1 MKERKEI
8 FMFFRKTLLILFA
21 FAFLLGCGKTEEP
34 KQEAGHGTDKHT
46 EEKGHQD
53 EHTGV
58 ITLSPEAIEHAGIK
72 TEAISLRPISVE
84 YAFTGKVS
92 VNETRLAHVGPRIPG
107 RAVEV
112 FANPGDYVKKG
123 QPLAIIDSP
132 ELGEAQSQYLKAK
145 TAFEIAEKSFE
156 RAKIVLEGK
165 VISTGEFQRR
175 EGEYLSAKTELKAAD
190 DKLHLLGMMEK
201 EIAAIGKEHTINSR
215 VAIYSPISGAVIER
229 HLTLGEVVEPV
240 KPLFTV
246 ADLSNLWV
254 IADVTEVDIP
264 KIKKKQNVAIVVS
277 AYPEKVFNGKLSYIS
292 EVIDPETR
300 SVKVRAEVDN
310 AKGMLKPEMFATVRI
325 STSER
330 EKVLA
335 VPESAVQ
342 RDGDK
347 SIVFVAIDEHEFEK
361 RVIEVG
367 PRIDGLHRILS
378 GIKEGEKIVVK
389 GAFTLK
395 SEGQKGELAEHEH

>member
-1 MKERKEI
+1 MV
-8 FMFFRKTLLILFA
+8 FRKALLLLFA
-21 FAFLLGCGKTEEP
+21 LVFLLGCGKSEEP
-34 KQEAGHGTDKHT
+34 KREDGAGTDRQA
-46 EEKGHQD
+46 EGKGRRKD
-53 EHTGV
+53 EHPGV
-58 ITLSPEAIEHAGIK
+58 ITLSPEAIEQAGIK
-72 TEAISLRPISVE
+72 TEEISLRPVSAE

-92 VNETRLAHVGPRIPG
+92 INETRLAHVGPRIHG

-123 QPLAIIDSP
+123 QPLAIIDST

-145 TAFEIAEKSFE
+145 TAFEIAERSFE

-175 EGEYLSAKTELKAAD
+175 EGEYLSAKTELKAAED
-190 DKLHLLGMMEK
+190 RLHLIGMTEK
-201 EIAAIGKEHTINSR
+201 EISAIGREHIINSR

-240 KPLFTV
+240 KPLFTI
-246 ADLSNLWV
+246 ADLSSLWV
-254 IADVTEVDIP
+254 IADVPEADIP
-264 KIKKKQNVAIVVS
+264 RIKKGQTVATVVS
-277 AYPEKVFNGKLSYIS
+277 PYPEKVFKGKIGYIS

-300 SVKVRAEVDN
+300 SVKVRAEVEN

-330 EKVLA
+330 EKALA

-342 RDGDK
+342 REGEK
-347 SIVFVAIDEHEFEK
+347 SIVFVAVGEHEFAK
-361 RVIEVG
+361 RIVEIG
-367 PRIDGLHRILS
+367 PRLNGLHRVLS
-378 GIKEGEKIVVK
+378 GVKEGERIVVK

-395 SEGQKGELAEHEH
+395 SETMKGMMEEE

>member
-1 MKERKEI
+1 MKTRKEI
-8 FMFFRKTLLILFA
+8 FMVFRKTLLILFA
-21 FAFLLGCGKTEEP
+21 LAFLLGCGKSEEP
-34 KQEAGHGTDKHT
+34 KKEAGNGTDRHV
-46 EEKGHQD
+46 EEKDHRD
-53 EHTGV
+53 EQPGV
-58 ITLSPEAIEHAGIK
+58 ITLGPEAIAHAGIK
-72 TEAISLRPISVE
+72 TEAISLRPVSVE

-107 RAVEV
+107 RAIEV

-123 QPLAIIDSP
+123 QPLAVIDSP

-175 EGEYLSAKTELKAAD
+175 EGEYLSAKTELKAAED
-190 DKLHLLGMMEK
+190 RLHLLGMTEK
-201 EIAAIGKEHTINSR
+201 EISAIGKEHTINSR

-254 IADVTEVDIP
+254 IADIPEADIP
-264 KIKKKQNVAIVVS
+264 KIKKGQSVAIVVS
-277 AYPEKVFNGKLSYIS
+277 PYPEKVFKGKISYIS
-292 EVIDPETR
+292 DVIDTETR

-310 AKGMLKPEMFATVRI
+310 AKGTLKPEMFATVRI
-325 STSER
+325 STSEKG
-330 EKVLA
+330 KVLA
-335 VPESAVQ
+335 IPESAVQ
-342 RDGDK
+342 REGNK
-347 SIVFVAIDEHEFEK
+347 SIVFVAVDEHEFEK
-361 RVIEVG
+361 RVVEIG
-367 PRIDGLHRILS
+367 PRLDGLHRVLS
-378 GIKEGEKIVVK
+378 GVKEGEKIVVK
-389 GAFTLK
+389 GAFILK
-395 SEGQKGELAEHEH
+395 SEGQKGELAEHE

>member
-1 MKERKEI
+1 MV
-8 FMFFRKTLLILFA
+8 FRKIFVVLFA
-21 FAFLLGCGKTEEP
+21 FAIFAGCGKSEEP
-34 KQEAGHGTDKHT
+34 PKEAGHGDSHA
-46 EEKGHQD
+46 EEAGHKD
-53 EHTGV
+53 EHADGEHAGV
-58 ITLSPEAIEHAGIK
+58 IALSPEAVQQAGIK
-72 TEAISLRPISVE
+72 TEPVSMKPVSVE

-92 VNETRLAHVGPRIPG
+92 VNETTLAHVGPRIPG

-112 FANPGDYVKKG
+112 FANTGDYVKKG
-123 QPLAIIDSP
+123 QRLAIIDST

-145 TAFEIAEKSFE
+145 TAYEIAEKSYE

-175 EGEYLSAKTELKAAD
+175 EGEYLSAKADLKATD
-190 DKLHLLGMMEK
+190 DRLHLFGMTEK
-201 EIAAIGKEHTINSR
+201 EISAIGKEHTVNSR

-254 IADVTEVDIP
+254 IADVTEADIP
-264 KIKKKQNVAIVVS
+264 KVKKGQTALVTVS
-277 AYPEKVFNGKLSYIS
+277 PYPEKTLKGKVSYIS

-300 SVKVRAEVDN
+300 GVKVRVEVQN
-310 AKGMLKPEMFATVRI
+310 GKGVLKPEMFATVKI
-325 STSER
+325 STSEK

-335 VPESAVQ
+335 VPESALQ
-342 RDGDK
+342 REGDK
-347 SIVFVAIDEHEFEK
+347 SIVFVAIDEHEFEE
-361 RVIEVG
+361 RAVEVG
-367 PRIDGLHRILS
+367 PRLNGLHRIIS
-378 GIKEGEKIVVK
+378 GLKEGENVVVK

>member
-1 MKERKEI
+1 MV
-8 FMFFRKTLLILFA
+8 FRKTLLILFA
-21 FAFLLGCGKTEEP
+21 LAFLLGCGKSEAP
-34 KQEAGHGTDKHT
+34 KKEAGNGTDRHV
-46 EEKGHQD
+46 EEKDHRD
-53 EHTGV
+53 EQPGV
-58 ITLSPEAIEHAGIK
+58 ITLSPEAIAHAGIK
-72 TEAISLRPISVE
+72 TEAISLRPVSVE
-84 YAFTGKVS
+84 HAFTGKVS

-123 QPLAIIDSP
+123 QPLAVIDSP

-165 VISTGEFQRR
+165 VISTGEFQKR
-175 EGEYLSAKTELKAAD
+175 EGEYLSAKTELKATED
-190 DKLHLLGMMEK
+190 RLHLLGMTEK
-201 EIAAIGKEHTINSR
+201 EILAIGKEHTINSK

-254 IADVTEVDIP
+254 IADIPEADIP
-264 KIKKKQNVAIVVS
+264 KIKKGQSVAIVVS
-277 AYPEKVFNGKLSYIS
+277 PYPEKVFKGKISYIS
-292 EVIDPETR
+292 DVIDPETR

-310 AKGMLKPEMFATVRI
+310 AKGTLKPEMFATVRI

-330 EKVLA
+330 EKALA

-342 RDGDK
+342 REGDK
-347 SIVFVAIDEHEFEK
+347 SIVFVAVDERAFEQ
-361 RVIEVG
+361 RVVEIG
-367 PRIDGLHRILS
+367 PGMDGLHRVFS
-378 GIKEGEKIVVK
+378 GVKEGERIVVK

-395 SEGQKGELAEHEH
+395 SEGQKGELAEHGD

>member
-1 MKERKEI
+1 MV
-8 FMFFRKTLLILFA
+8 FRKTLLILFA
-21 FAFLLGCGKTEEP
+21 LAFFLGCGKSEEP
-34 KQEAGHGTDKHT
+34 KQETAKEAHVGGKEDKGTH
-46 EEKGHQD
+46 EENS
-53 EHTGV
+53 GV
-58 ITLSPEAIEHAGIK
+58 IKLSPEAIEHAGIK
-72 TEAISLRPISVE
+72 TETTSLRPIRVE

-107 RAVEV
+107 RAVEIY
-112 FANPGDYVKKG
+112 ANPGDYVKKG
-123 QPLAIIDSP
+123 QPLAMIDSL

-145 TAFEIAEKSFE
+145 TTFEIAEKSFE

-175 EGEYLSAKTELKAAD
+175 EGEYLSARTELKAAED
-190 DKLHLLGMMEK
+190 RLHLIGMTEK
-201 EIAAIGKEHTINSR
+201 EVSAIGKEHTITSR
-215 VAIYSPISGAVIER
+215 VAIYSPLSGAVIER

-246 ADLSNLWV
+246 ADLSSLWV
-254 IADVTEVDIP
+254 IADVPEANIP
-264 KIKKKQNVAIVVS
+264 RIKKGQTVAIVVS
-277 AYPEKVFNGKLSYIS
+277 PYPEKVFKGKISYVS
-292 EVIDPETR
+292 DVIDPETR
-300 SVKVRAEVDN
+300 SVKVRAEVEN

-325 STSER
+325 STSDR

-335 VPESAVQ
+335 VPEGALQ
-342 RDGDK
+342 REGEK
-347 SIVFVAIDEHEFEK
+347 TVVFIEQGEGEFEK

-378 GIKEGEKIVVK
+378 GVKEGEKIVVK

-395 SEGQKGELAEHEH
+395 SEGQKGELAEE

>member
-1 MKERKEI
+1 MV
-8 FMFFRKTLLILFA
+8 FRKTLLILFA
-21 FAFLLGCGKTEEP
+21 VAFLLGCGKTEEP

-58 ITLSPEAIEHAGIK
+58 ITLSPEAIENAGIK
-72 TEAISLRPISVE
+72 TEEISLRPISVE

-123 QPLAIIDSP
+123 RPLAIIDSP

-264 KIKKKQNVAIVVS
+264 QDKKK
-277 AYPEKVFNGKLSYIS
+277 
-292 EVIDPETR
+292 
-300 SVKVRAEVDN
+300 AECRN
-310 AKGMLKPEMFATVRI
+310 
-325 STSER
+325 
-330 EKVLA
+330 
-335 VPESAVQ
+335 
-342 RDGDK
+342 
-347 SIVFVAIDEHEFEK
+347 
-361 RVIEVG
+361 
-367 PRIDGLHRILS
+367 S
-378 GIKEGEKIVVK
+378 GIS
-389 GAFTLK
+389 L
-395 SEGQKGELAEHEH
+395 S

>member
-1 MKERKEI
+1 MV
-8 FMFFRKTLLILFA
+8 FRKIFVVLFA
-21 FAFLLGCGKTEEP
+21 FAIFAGCGKSEEP
-34 KQEAGHGTDKHT
+34 PKEAGHGDSHAEEAGKH
-46 EEKGHQD
+46 ED
-53 EHTGV
+53 EHPGV
-58 ITLSPEAIEHAGIK
+58 IALSPEAVESAGIK
-72 TEAISLRPISVE
+72 IEAVSLRPVNVE
-84 YAFTGKVS
+84 YSFTGKVS

-112 FANPGDYVKKG
+112 FANAGDYVKKG

-175 EGEYLSAKTELKAAD
+175 EGEYLSARTDLKAAED
-190 DKLHLLGMMEK
+190 RLHLLGMTEK
-201 EIAAIGKEHTINSR
+201 ELSAIGKEHTINSR

-264 KIKKKQNVAIVVS
+264 KVKKGQTVVITVS
-277 AYPEKVFNGKLSYIS
+277 AYPEKVFKGKLSYIS

-300 SVKVRAEVDN
+300 GVKVRAEVEN
-310 AKGMLKPEMFATVRI
+310 AKGTLKPEMFATVRI

-330 EKVLA
+330 EKVIA

-342 RDGDK
+342 REGNK
-347 SIVFVAIDEHEFEK
+347 PIVFVAVGDREFEK
-361 RVIEVG
+361 RVIEIG
-367 PRIDGLHRILS
+367 PRFDGLHRVLS
-378 GIKEGEKIVVK
+378 GVKEGEKIVVK

-395 SEGQKGELAEHEH
+395 SEGQKGELAEHE

>member
-1 MKERKEI
+1 MV
-8 FMFFRKTLLILFA
+8 FRRTLLILFA
-21 FAFLLGCGKTEEP
+21 LAFLLGCGKSEEP
-34 KQEAGHGTDKHT
+34 KKEGGHGNDTHA
-46 EEKGHQD
+46 EEGGHHED
-53 EHTGV
+53 EHAGV
-58 ITLSPEAIEHAGIK
+58 ITLSPEAIENAGIK

-123 QPLAIIDSP
+123 QPLAVIDSP

-145 TAFEIAEKSFE
+145 TTFEIAEKSYE

-175 EGEYLSAKTELKAAD
+175 EGEYLSAKAELKATD
-190 DKLHLLGMMEK
+190 DRLHLLGMTEK
-201 EIAAIGKEHTINSR
+201 EIASIGKEHTINSK

-254 IADVTEVDIP
+254 IADVTEADIP
-264 KIKKKQNVAIVVS
+264 KIKKGQTVAIVVS
-277 AYPEKVFNGKLSYIS
+277 AYPEKVFKGKLSYIS

-342 RDGDK
+342 REGDK
-347 SIVFVAIDEHEFEK
+347 SIVFVAVDEHEFEK

-367 PRIDGLHRILS
+367 PRINGFHRVLS
-378 GIKEGEKIVVK
+378 GVKEGEKIVVN

>member
-1 MKERKEI
+1 MV
-8 FMFFRKTLLILFA
+8 FRKTLFVLFA
-21 FAFLLGCGKTEEP
+21 LFFFLGCGKSEEP
-34 KQEAGHGTDKHT
+34 STEAGKGDTHAGEAGKH
-46 EEKGHQD
+46 EGERP
-53 EHTGV
+53 GV
-58 ITLSPEAIEHAGIK
+58 IALSPEAVESAGIK
-72 TEAISLRPISVE
+72 TEAVSLRPVNVE
-84 YAFTGKVS
+84 YSFTGKVS

-112 FANPGDYVKKG
+112 FANAGDYVKKG
-123 QPLAIIDSP
+123 QRLAIIDSP

-145 TAFEIAEKSFE
+145 TAFEIAEKSFG

-175 EGEYLSAKTELKAAD
+175 EGEYLSAKTDLKAAE
-190 DKLHLLGMMEK
+190 DKLHLLGMTEK
-201 EIAAIGKEHTINSR
+201 ELSAIGKEHTINSR

-254 IADVTEVDIP
+254 IADVPEADVP
-264 KIKKKQNVAIVVS
+264 KVKKGQSVAIVAS
-277 AYPEKVFNGKLSYIS
+277 AYPEKVFKGKLSYIS

-300 SVKVRAEVDN
+300 GVKVRAEVDN
-310 AKGMLKPEMFATVRI
+310 AKGALKPEMFATVRI
-325 STSER
+325 STSEK

-335 VPESAVQ
+335 VPESALQ

-361 RVIEVG
+361 RVVEVG
-367 PRIDGLHRILS
+367 SRLNGLHRIFS
-378 GIKEGEKIVVK
+378 GLNEGEKVVVK

-395 SEGQKGELAEHEH
+395 SEGQKGEMEGHGH

>member
-1 MKERKEI
+1 MV
-8 FMFFRKTLLILFA
+8 FRKTLFVLFA
-21 FAFLLGCGKTEEP
+21 LIFFSGCGKTEEP
-34 KQEAGHGTDKHT
+34 SKEAGQGDSHAEEAGKH
-46 EEKGHQD
+46 ED
-53 EHTGV
+53 ERPGV
-58 ITLSPEAIEHAGIK
+58 IALSPEAVDSAGIK
-72 TEAISLRPISVE
+72 IEAVSLRPVNVE
-84 YAFTGKVS
+84 YSFTGKVA

-112 FANPGDYVKKG
+112 FANAGDYVKKG

-145 TAFEIAEKSFE
+145 TAYEIADKSFE

-175 EGEYLSAKTELKAAD
+175 EGEYLSAKTELKAAE
-190 DKLHLLGMMEK
+190 DKLHLLGMTEK
-201 EIAAIGKEHTINSR
+201 ELSAIGKEHTINSR

-254 IADVTEVDIP
+254 ITDVPEADVPRV
-264 KIKKKQNVAIVVS
+264 KKGQSIAIVAS
-277 AYPEKVFNGKLSYIS
+277 AYPEKVFKGKLSYIS

-300 SVKVRAEVDN
+300 GVKVRAEVDN
-310 AKGMLKPEMFATVRI
+310 AKGALKPEMFATVRI
-325 STSER
+325 STSEK

-335 VPESAVQ
+335 VPESALQ
-342 RDGDK
+342 REGDK

-361 RVIEVG
+361 RVVEAG
-367 PRIDGLHRILS
+367 PRLNGLHRILS
-378 GIKEGEKIVVK
+378 GLKEGERIVVK

-395 SEGQKGELAEHEH
+395 SEGQKGEMEGHGH